1 MKGSSDKDSDE
12 KRDSLVWDTWDLQE
26 TEKEL
31 L

>member
-12 KRDSLVWDTWDLQE
+12 KRDSLVWDTWDLLE